1 MFVHLQAVLLLVVDC
16 GMLENLR
23 DATARAEEDGSFRR
37 CGLVL
42 LVNIRTLNSSDRL
55 TQLNLSL
62 RSLWSSTTVMIKPWT
77 GGIERAEDGTF
88 PTSSIPYIADRIGQG
103 IRRLP
108 KRLRTQVRLLCI
120 HKSGKVVSHGPPA
133 PPSPNKQLILS
144 TEVDSGRGGHSTGG
158 HRPVATWPGQ
168 DGPPEETA
176 VRGEER
182 EDPKGR
188 CPGQGT
194 LQGVPQARQIPWRT
208 WWRLWRTR
216 QFKPWRTWAY
226 HHQFWHSL
234 PQVVMNG
241 PFQINFF
248 SPLVKIKFCCFC

>member
-1 MFVHLQAVLLLVVDC
+1 MLVARIPSSNKIDQRKFEPAC
-16 GMLENLR
+16 SSTCRPSYCWWSTAACWRTSGML
-23 DATARAEEDGSFRR
+23 
-37 CGLVL
+37 
-42 LVNIRTLNSSDRL
+42 
-55 TQLNLSL
+55 
-62 RSLWSSTTVMIKPWT
+62 M
-77 GGIERAEDGTF
+77 
-88 PTSSIPYIADRIGQG
+88 
-103 IRRLP
+103 
-108 KRLRTQVRLLCI
+108 
-120 HKSGKVVSHGPPA
+120 
-133 PPSPNKQLILS
+133 LS
-144 TEVDSGRGGHSTGG
+144 TEVDSRRGGHSTGG
-158 HRPVATWPGQ
+158 LRPVATWPGQ